1 LLHEKVTA
9 EDVAKVVSRETGI
22 PLSKMMLGDK
32 EKLLHMDETLKKEV
46 VGQDVCALYNVHSLA
61 LSLPL
66 LFSLSRS
73 RSLHVN

>member
-61 LSLPL
+61 LSLSLPL
-66 LFSLSRS
+66 LFSLALALSM
-73 RSLHVN
+73 